1 MSEDEGESLP
11 RPKGLLHPLDGR
23 SDSGILFLLMLA
35 VVGGDCISSSGT
47 LVKSISHPKEQQSR
61 SFDLA
66 RKLRCSTWTTS
77 QCSASGWHI
86 EGDGFSQKLGAI
98 HLTRQTGQR
107 LAHKTLLVAG
117 EGACGPL
124 LDSYLRLAALC

>member
-1 MSEDEGESLP
+1 MDAAIQGFVS
-11 RPKGLLHPLDGR
+11 
-23 SDSGILFLLMLA
+23 A
-35 VVGGDCISSSGT
+35 VPAFGGGDCISSSGT
-47 LVKSISHPKEQQSR
+47 LVKIISHPKEQQSR